1 MYLVIDNDYSNPISL
16 DTFISEN
23 SGVYVLGLTIGDIT
37 QINALEIGE
46 TIYIG
51 QVSVSRVD
59 NKDNK

>member
-16 DTFISEN
+16 DTFISDN